1 MNTSTPSTARKHRA
15 RKPRLTARQRRILD
29 AGTPD
34 IRNALDALARYDRRQ
49 GRIGSKEYP
58 DGQRDKGGRWYPS
71 AAEDADD
78 IIGYFRRPSAAFPM
92 SYFKACFSLS
102 HCEALENADHELVLD
117 VRREAKAAGFGD
129 TFDAETKAAVLAH
142 IDSLFSA
149 AVPPAVSP
157 TRARARL

>member
-1 MNTSTPSTARKHRA
+1 MTTSTPSITSKHRA
-15 RKPRLTARQRRILD
+15 RKPRLTALQKRILD
-29 AGTPD
+29 AGTPE

-78 IIGYFRRPSAAFPM
+78 IRGCFRPPSAAFPM

-102 HCEALENADHELVLD
+102 HCEALEEADHRVVLSI
-117 VRREAKAAGFGD
+117 RREAKAAGLGD
-129 TFDAETKAAVLAH
+129 IFDAETVAAVLAH
-142 IDSLFSA
+142 IDGLFSA
-149 AVPPAVSP
+149 AVPPAASP
-157 TRARARL
+157 ARARARL